1 MEYFRHIGTGVL
13 LFLVLLAISFVP
25 SASGAKFQSSLAPAL
40 QRSTVEHQEDIGTN
54 RFAQV
59 QSHFRLAVFTFNI
72 LNLGAAGYDATI
84 SNLFMTLL
92 DQHPI
97 FEVMSRKDLEDS
109 LRRAGLQQSE
119 KISVVQTVG
128 VRLGLDGIILGNV
141 KKAGSSIEF
150 EVKFVE
156 TSRGVML
163 LHRHEQVFG
172 SAFLRQKVEEITS
185 EIVQIAQQYQPS
197 PVIVQKEEVSLCP
210 AQPGGLQARGGS
222 HKVIISWQPT
232 RESNLRGY
240 KVFRGTTPTGPF
252 SKVASVTKNTFTDAD
267 LENNRT
273 YYYKVQAFSKEG
285 KESPASTII
294 AAETAPSPLSPII
307 LDATSF
313 IAGIRIR
320 WATNPRKG
328 DEGTEVS
335 GFKIYRATN
344 PVGEYVWV
352 DSILVENEDPSA
364 HSLKQFEY
372 EDTSALRLK
381 QFEYEDTG
389 LADGTKYYYRLT
401 AFNNKGIES
410 DFSST
415 LESSTVS
422 RPSGLQAVGDMI
434 REIHLQWHPSPFS
447 GVKGYRIYRNTSA
460 EGTFE
465 RIGELDSPKKDS
477 YVDEQNLDDAVTY
490 YYRLTVYDTEGR
502 ESGFSEIASTTTR
515 GKPPTP
521 EGLAAKSG
529 LVKEVKLSWKMRPEE
544 EVEGYYIFRNTAESG
559 EFKEIGKVKG
569 REKTTFLDEG
579 DRHHPLEDNATYYYM
594 ITSYNKVDLNSDPCS
609 VVSATTK
616 PRPSPP
622 TGLSAQGGLP
632 AKIVLAWNPN
642 PETDIKYYHLQRKR
656 RGEKFKEVEKLPTGE
671 TLHEDV
677 KLDHGITYVYRI
689 QAEDEDNLLSDFSN
703 TAEATTK
710 PLPKSP
716 TTIEVTPLVTG
727 FKLSWEPNP
736 EPDIATYKIYL
747 RSFFTDK
754 EIGSTDELEFTTE
767 SLKPDDE
774 YSVSVTA
781 VDKDG
786 LESEKS
792 EPITVRTLGQ

>member
-1 MEYFRHIGTGVL
+1 MESFRHKGTGVL
-13 LFLVLLAISFVP
+13 LFLVAFIIAVVP
-25 SASGAKFQSSLAPAL
+25 SASGAKFKSSLHPAL

-54 RFAQV
+54 RFAQS
-59 QSHFRLAVFTFNI
+59 QSHFRIAVFTFNI

-97 FEVMSRKDLEDS
+97 FELMSRKDLEDS

-128 VRLGLDGIILGNV
+128 LRLGLDGIILGNV

-156 TSRGVML
+156 TSRGDML
-163 LHRHEQVFG
+163 LHRHEQMFG
-172 SAFLRQKVEEITS
+172 SASLRQKVEEITS

-222 HKVIISWQPT
+222 RKVVLSWQPN

-240 KVFRGTTPTGPF
+240 KVFRGITPMGPF
-252 SKVASVTKNTFTDAD
+252 SKIASVTKNTFTDAD
-267 LENNRT
+267 LENSRT
-273 YYYKVQAFSKEG
+273 YYYKVRAFNKEG
-285 KESPASTII
+285 KESPPSTVI
-294 AAETAPSPLSPII
+294 AAETAPSPLGPII
-307 LDATSF
+307 LDATSL

-320 WATNPRKG
+320 WTINPRKG

-335 GFKIYRATN
+335 GFKIYRATD

-352 DSILVENEDPSA
+352 GSISVESEDPSV
-364 HSLKQFEY
+364 
-372 EDTSALRLK
+372 LRLE
-381 QFEYEDTG
+381 QFAYEDTG
-389 LADGTKYYYRLT
+389 LADGAKYYYRLT

-415 LESSTVS
+415 LKGSTIS

-434 REIHLQWHPSPFS
+434 REIHLQWHATPFS
-447 GVKGYRIYRNTSA
+447 GVKGYRLYRSTSPK
-460 EGTFE
+460 GTFE

-490 YYRLTVYDTEGR
+490 YYRLTVYDKEGR
-502 ESGFSEIASTTTR
+502 ESGLSEIASTTTR

-521 EGLAAKSG
+521 EGLAARSG
-529 LVKEVKLSWKMRPEE
+529 LVKEVKLSWKMRPEK

-559 EFKEIGKVKG
+559 EFKQIGKVKG

-579 DRHHPLEDNATYYYM
+579 DRNRPLEDNATYYYM
-594 ITSYNKVDLNSDPCS
+594 ITSYNKVDVNSDPCS

-642 PETDIKYYHLQRKR
+642 PETDIKYYHVHRKR
-656 RGEKFKEVEKLPTGE
+656 SGEKFKEVERLPTDE
-671 TLHEDV
+671 TLYEDV
-677 KLDHGITYVYRI
+677 KLDHGTTYVYRF

-703 TAEATTK
+703 AAEATTK

-716 TTIEVTPLVTG
+716 TTIEVKPLANG
-727 FKLSWEPNP
+727 FKLTWEPNP
-736 EPDIATYKIYL
+736 EPDIVTYKIYL
-747 RSFFTDK
+747 HSFFRDK
-754 EIGSTDELEFTTE
+754 EIGNTDELEFTTE
-767 SLKPDDE
+767 SLKPDDD

-792 EPITVRTLGQ
+792 EPVEVRTLGQ

>member
-1 MEYFRHIGTGVL
+1 MESFRRQGKGVL
-13 LFLVLLAISFVP
+13 LFLVVFAIAVVS
-25 SASGAKFQSSLAPAL
+25 SASGAKFPSSLPPAL
-40 QRSTVEHQEDIGTN
+40 QRLTIDHSDDLDTN
-54 RFAQV
+54 RFAQG
-59 QSHFRLAVFTFNI
+59 QSHFRIAVFTFNI
-72 LNLGAAGYDATI
+72 LNLGAAGYDATL

-92 DQHPI
+92 DRHPN
-97 FEVMSRKDLEDS
+97 FEVMSRKDLEES

-119 KISVVQTVG
+119 KTSVVQTVG
-128 VRLGLDGIILGNV
+128 VRLGLDGIVLGNV
-141 KKAGSSIEF
+141 KKAGSSLEF

-156 TSRGVML
+156 TSRGETL
-163 LHRHEQVFG
+163 LHRHEQMFG
-172 SAFLRQKVEEITS
+172 SASLRQKVEEITS
-185 EIVQIAQQYQPS
+185 EIVQIADQYQPS
-197 PVIVQKEEVSLCP
+197 PVIVQKEEVSSCP

-222 HKVIISWQPT
+222 RKVVLSWQPN

-240 KVFRGTTPTGPF
+240 KIYRGTTPTGPF

-267 LENNRT
+267 LENDRT

-285 KESPASTII
+285 KESPASTVI
-294 AAETAPSPLSPII
+294 AAETAPSPLNPII
-307 LDATSF
+307 LDATSL
-313 IAGIRIR
+313 IASIRIR

-352 DSILVENEDPSA
+352 DSVSVDSENPRVP
-364 HSLKQFEY
+364 SLKQFEY
-372 EDTSALRLK
+372 KDPSALRLK

-415 LESSTVS
+415 LEGSTVS
-422 RPSGLQAVGDMI
+422 RPAGLQAIGDMI
-434 REIHLQWHPSPFS
+434 REIHLQWHPTPFAE
-447 GVKGYRIYRNTSA
+447 VKGYRLYRNTSA

-465 RIGELDSPKKDS
+465 LIGELDSPRKDS
-477 YVDEQNLDDAVTY
+477 YVDKQNLDDAVTY
-490 YYRLTVYDTEGR
+490 YYKLTVYDKEGR
-502 ESGFSEIASTTTR
+502 ETGLSEIASTTTR

-521 EGLAAKSG
+521 EGLAAQSG
-529 LVKEVKLSWKMRPEE
+529 LVKEVKLAWKIRPEE

-559 EFKEIGKVKG
+559 EFREIGRVKG
-569 REKTTFLDEG
+569 REKTAFLDEG
-579 DRHHPLEDNATYYYM
+579 DRSRPLDDNTTYYYM
-594 ITSYNKVDLNSDPCS
+594 ITSYNKVDVNSDPCS
-609 VVSATTK
+609 IVSATTK

-642 PETDIKYYHLQRKR
+642 PETDIKYYHLQRKLS
-656 RGEKFKEVEKLPTGE
+656 GEEFKEVEKLPTDE
-671 TLHEDV
+671 TLYEDV
-677 KLDHGITYVYRI
+677 KLDHGITYAYRLRA
-689 QAEDEDNLLSDFSN
+689 QDKDNLLSDFSN
-703 TAEATTK
+703 TVEATTK

-716 TTIEVTPLVTG
+716 AGIEVIPLAHG
-727 FKLSWEPNP
+727 FKLKWKPNP
-736 EPDIATYKIYL
+736 EMDVVTYKIYL
-747 RSFFTDK
+747 RSFFRDK
-754 EIGSTDELEFTTE
+754 EIGSTGELEFTTE